1 LGKYLKICFLD
12 NNQIPYNS
20 NYIYN
25 SQIRGA
31 ENAIINL
38 SNELAILNHEIY
50 VFNNVKKNIK
60 LNNVNW
66 ININNIKNKPNFDIA
81 VTNNDIR
88 LLDKIN
94 SNKKFAISHSIQSL
108 EKFIRK
114 KQFYAYL
121 KNKPKIIL
129 LGDYHF
135 KNRNFFLKMF
145 GFIKT
150 PWGVDDFIID
160 KNINDVLVDNNKA
173 IFTSH
178 SDRNLKILIDIWKD
192 KIFPKNKLRKLFIT
206 PISNDFKKYNIYNR
220 QFTDKAKMIEQ
231 LASSR
236 LLLLPGH
243 KAELFCIAAE
253 EGRELCVPIVTL
265 GIGSLSERVIHGKT
279 GFIAKNFNEFS
290 NYTLEL
296 FNSDRVWNEL
306 RFYLKKLRGS
316 LKWKKITS
324 DLLSSM
330 ID

>member
-1 LGKYLKICFLD
+1 MKICILD

-20 NYIYN
+20 NYIYY

-38 SNELAILNHEIY
+38 SNELAILNHEVY

-66 ININNIKNKPNFDIA
+66 ININNIKNKPYFDIA
-81 VTNNDIR
+81 ITNNDIR
-88 LLDKIN
+88 LLDNIK
-94 SNKKFAISHSIQSL
+94 SNKKFAISHSIQTL

-114 KQFYAYL
+114 KQFYSYL

-129 LGDYHF
+129 LGNYHF
-135 KNRNFFLKMF
+135 NNRNFFLRMF

-150 PWGVDDFIID
+150 SWGVDDFIID

-192 KIFPKNKLRKLFIT
+192 KIFPNNKLRKLFIT
-206 PISNDFKKYNIYNR
+206 PISNDFTKYNIYNR
-220 QFTDKAKMIEQ
+220 HFTDKVKMIEQ
-231 LASSR
+231 LSSSR

-330 ID
+330 IN